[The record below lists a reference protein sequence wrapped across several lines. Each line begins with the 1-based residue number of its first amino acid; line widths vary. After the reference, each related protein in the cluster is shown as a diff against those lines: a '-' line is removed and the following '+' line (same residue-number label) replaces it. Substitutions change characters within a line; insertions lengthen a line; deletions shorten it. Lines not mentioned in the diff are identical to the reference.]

1 MKRTSITLAV
11 ALGAWAFPTGAAV
24 APGHLSWGKPGV
36 PFERYRADA
45 VECGVQAHYTDVSGT
60 EAAKVL
66 KQASRQLENNEAA
79 VSVAT
84 SPDEVVQNAAQSAR
98 IVEAARPAER
108 IGEVRQVLYAN
119 LDECLLARGYR
130 AFRLTREQERR
141 LHKLRVGTPERH
153 AFLYS
158 LASDPQVLSTQ
169 AVELPAAP
177 PGEQASRSARDGD
190 AGKRSSP

>member
-1 MKRTSITLAV
+1 MKSTSMTLAV
-11 ALGAWAFPTGAAV
+11 ALSAWAFPAAGAT

-36 PFERYRADA
+36 PFERYRSDA

-84 SPDEVVQNAAQSAR
+84 SPDMMLQNAAQSAR
-98 IVEAARPAER
+98 IVEAARPGER

-119 LDECLLARGYR
+119 LDDCLLARGYKP
-130 AFRLTREQERR
+130 FRLTREQERK
-141 LHKLRVGTPERH
+141 LHTLRVGSPERH
-153 AFLYS
+153 AFLYR
-158 LASDPQVLSTQ
+158 LATDPQVLSTQ

-177 PGEQASRSARDGD
+177 AGEQAGAGSSPEAL
-190 AGKRSSP
+190 GKRNRP